1 MEIKR
6 EQSLGMKGY
15 AILLIMIHNF
25 VDHIMLIG
33 NNEMSYSPSA
43 TSDFVSHILS
53 NTSIWHIVSFTGW
66 IGVALFL
73 FVSGYGLTKKY
84 GNENIDTARYIKR
97 HVVKLWML
105 LAPMYVLYVLVQHW
119 WCGEPHNW
127 QSIVAQL
134 SFTVNILSYGDNGFV
149 IEPGVY
155 WFFGVILQ
163 FYLIFLLVRRWRIGW
178 LLSLMTGTIAM
189 HYGFLYFADDDT
201 MWWFRQ
207 NCIGWGAPFL
217 MGMIAAKLSWQPSKL
232 WLAFLLPI
240 SFVLLL
246 LCLTIKAL
254 MPFTEICTVLFF
266 GSIALLIN
274 IKPINAIGII
284 SASIFVVHPFVRMV
298 LYKALGDSA
307 LSIAPMV
314 GIYLI
319 IVAVLS
325 ILHHWLYR
333 RRPAQQRKN

>member
-33 NNEMSYSPSA
+33 NNEMAYSPSA

-53 NTSIWHIVSFTGW
+53 NTSIWHIISFTGW

-119 WCGEPHNW
+119 WFGEPHNW
-127 QSIVAQL
+127 QSVVAQL

-163 FYLIFLLVRRWRIGW
+163 FYLVFLLIRRWRIGW
-178 LLSLMTGTIAM
+178 LLSVMAAAIAM

-232 WLAFLLPI
+232 WLTLLLPI

-254 MPFTEICTVLFF
+254 MPFAEICTILFF

-284 SASIFVVHPFVRMV
+284 SASIFVVHPFVRMM

-307 LSIAPMV
+307 LSITFMV
-314 GIYLI
+314 AIYLI

-333 RRPAQQRKN
+333 SRPAQQRKN